1 MIRVQEEP
9 FDAAAELTRLA
20 ERAPQAGAVAAFVG
34 LVRPGSDDGAVT
46 QLELQHHPRFTL
58 RTVEG
63 IGDAGGKRF
72 ELQALTIIHRYGVLS
87 PGEAIVFVAAA
98 AEHRRA
104 AFDAVDYL
112 MDRLKTEA
120 AFWKREHG
128 PDGARWIEARPDDH
142 VDRKRWESADED

>member
-1 MIRVQEEP
+1 MIRIQEEA
-9 FDAAAELTRLA
+9 FDAGAEMARLG

-34 LVRPGSDDGAVT
+34 IVRPASEDGAVT

-58 RTVEG
+58 KTVEE
-63 IGDAGGKRF
+63 IGKDGRERF
-72 ELQALTIIHRYGVLS
+72 DLQALTIIHRYGLLN

-98 AEHRRA
+98 AEHRRG
-104 AFDAVDYL
+104 AFEAVDYL

-128 PDGARWIEARPDDH
+128 PDGARWIEARPADH
-142 VDRKRWESADED
+142 ADRQRWEDQRGS